1 MIKPGQSTPVLDK
14 MLNIYSNGTLLPKL
28 VFISAGWKSCKTAYP
43 GQDEN
48 DIKQSLLMPKAD
60 LYLDCR
66 VIPNPTFI
74 SGIGATGDDPRM
86 QEWVEENAQAYVK
99 SFSQLI
105 IDGLQQ
111 VPSRRKGKDNP
122 WEAPYIICTMCAHGI
137 HRSRSMKH
145 ILARKMRA
153 GGWNVEI
160 K

>member
-28 VFISAGWKSCKTAYP
+28 VFISAGWKSTTIKEHSGNTADVITR
-43 GQDEN
+43 Q
-48 DIKQSLLMPKAD
+48 MPLAD